1 MTNIDR
7 AADIIWRQSD
17 AAQGGDA
24 AAQALAAA
32 GLLAPDP
39 VEPYAEGMTSGPRGI
54 GDIDHPECRFAL
66 FSVPGHPDAA
76 AAYGDRVEITHT
88 IVPDRRCYTPAQA
101 RDLALALLS
110 AAAYAEE
117 HTDDQ

>member
-39 VEPYAEGMTSGPRGI
+39 VEPYAEGMTSGPRVISAGVSL
-54 GDIDHPECRFAL
+54 PVTVLWE
-66 FSVPGHPDAA
+66 PGA
-76 AAYGDRVEITHT
+76 
-88 IVPDRRCYTPAQA
+88 
-101 RDLALALLS
+101 
-110 AAAYAEE
+110 
-117 HTDDQ
+117 